1 MVYTDLFKEKFL
13 SSLGMLTSCANLHSD
28 PFVYTYLSGEIIG
41 ANEPFLSLAGVD
53 RIPSAAS
60 IEQWL
65 NPLGVDLS
73 FILSQSGEY
82 RGKVSAQAKEY
93 DTAIRT
99 EVILVEDEP
108 IVAVVM
114 RDTSVIER
122 ARAAE
127 RYFDQFKNKFLT
139 NMSHEF
145 RTPMNAIIGFTDLL
159 RGSPLSSWQQEYV
172 DMVSTSASS
181 MMRNIENLLELMQ
194 VESGNVHATLHPFA
208 PLEIFEN
215 FSMQFSE
222 QALSKEIQMMFLI
235 DPRLPKSILGDQDK
249 ILAILRNLVQNAI
262 KFTDEHGQVLVEIM
276 IVKKDTKNIEIEYA
290 VSDTGIGIDEERIKT
305 LLRPFA
311 SAWENQRR
319 GKDGLGI
326 GLSLSHKYVDMM
338 NSHLMLASQLGTGS
352 RFSFRII
359 HSIHEV
365 GSFEFVDGMHAAV
378 YSQDTHSAQTA
389 LLCKYLELFNV
400 VITPITTLVNRELLE
415 ANVLFMDTPHISKS
429 QIESLKSTYPQLEIV
444 PIVELDYGEKA
455 DSLLEVVRS
464 VVTMPLLPS
473 SLHKT
478 LSVVW
483 NTMPKE
489 YILQSPEV
497 QSIPRQEDIK
507 ILVAEDNVINLRL
520 LETILV
526 QQNFKVTA
534 VDNGQKA
541 VDVYLKEPF
550 DLVLM
555 DIDMPVMD
563 GLTANRLI
571 KEIDKRDNR
580 KITPVIALTAH
591 ALIGDRERII
601 GAGLDAHLAKPIDK
615 NFLLQT
621 IERYLKIAKQE
632 QNAKAFNVD

>member
-1 MVYTDLFKEKFL
+1 MDYTDLFKEKFL
-13 SSLGMLTSCANLHSD
+13 SSVGMLTSCANLHSD
-28 PFVYTYLSGEIIG
+28 PFLYTYLSGEILG
-41 ANEPFLSLAGVD
+41 ANKALLSLFGEDHVID
-53 RIPSAAS
+53 ISS
-60 IEQWL
+60 IEKWL
-65 NPLGVDLS
+65 IPQGVELS
-73 FILSQSGEY
+73 FLLSQSGEY
-82 RGKVSAQAKEY
+82 RGKVTAQAKEY
-93 DTAIRT
+93 DIAIRS
-99 EVILVEDEP
+99 EVILLGDEP
-108 IVAVVM
+108 IVAIVL

-127 RYFDQFKNKFLT
+127 RYFDQFKKKFLT

-159 RGSPLSSWQQEYV
+159 KGTPLSSWQQEYV
-172 DMVSTSASS
+172 DMVSKSASS

-194 VESGNVHATLHPFA
+194 VESGSIHATLQVFA
-208 PLEIFEN
+208 PIETFET
-215 FSMQFSE
+215 FSMQFKE
-222 QALSKEIQMMFLI
+222 LAETKEIQLMFLI
-235 DPRLPKSILGDQDK
+235 DPRLPKTMTGDQDK
-249 ILAILRNLVQNAI
+249 ILTILRNLIQNAI
-262 KFTDEHGQVLVEIM
+262 KFTNENGQVLVEII
-276 IVKKDTKNIEIEYA
+276 IVKMENRSIEVEYA
-290 VSDTGIGIDEERIKT
+290 VSDTGIGIDAEHIKT

-338 NSHLMLASQLGTGS
+338 NSHLMLASQKGIGS
-352 RFSFRII
+352 RFSFRITHKI
-359 HSIHEV
+359 SEV
-365 GSFEFVDGMHAAV
+365 GSFEFIEGTQAAL
-378 YSQDTHSAQTA
+378 YSQDLASAQSA
-389 LLCKYLELFNV
+389 LLHKYLDLFN
-400 VITPITTLVNRELLE
+400 IKTTTITTLVNRILFDS
-415 ANVLFMDTPHISKS
+415 NILFMDTPHISNS
-429 QIESLKSTYPQLEIV
+429 QIESLKMTYPELEIV
-444 PIVELDYGEKA
+444 PIVELEYGGKA
-455 DSLLEVVRS
+455 DLLLEVVKS
-464 VVTMPLLPS
+464 VVTLPLLPS

-489 YILQSPEV
+489 YIDTNVPFISRKKE
-497 QSIPRQEDIK
+497 IK
-507 ILVAEDNVINLRL
+507 ILVAEDNLINLRL

-541 VDVYLKEPF
+541 VDAYLKEPF

-571 KEIDKRDNR
+571 KEIDKRDDR
-580 KITPVIALTAH
+580 GATPVIALTAH

-621 IERYLKIAKQE
+621 IERYLKIAQDGKHT
-632 QNAKAFNVD
+632 KSV

>member
-1 MVYTDLFKEKFL
+1 MDYTDLFKEKFH
-13 SSLGMLTSCANLHSD
+13 SSVGMLTSCANLHSD
-28 PFVYTYLSGEIIG
+28 PFLYTYLSGEVLGI
-41 ANEPFLSLAGVD
+41 NQPLLSLFGMEHILEV
-53 RIPSAAS
+53 PS

-65 NPLGVDLS
+65 KPQGVELS
-73 FILSQSGEY
+73 FVLSQSGEY
-82 RGKVSAQAKEY
+82 RGKLIAQTKEY
-93 DTAIRT
+93 DIAIRS
-99 EVILVEDEP
+99 EVILLGDEP
-108 IVAVVM
+108 IVAIVL
-114 RDTSVIER
+114 RDTSIIER

-127 RYFDQFKNKFLT
+127 RYFDQFKKKFLT

-172 DMVSTSASS
+172 DMVSKSASS

-194 VESGNVHATLHPFA
+194 VESGSVHATLQAFA
-208 PLEIFEN
+208 PLEVFET
-215 FSMQFSE
+215 FSMQFSDL
-222 QALSKEIQMMFLI
+222 ARTKEMQLMFLI
-235 DPRLPKSILGDQDK
+235 DPRLPKSMMGDQDK
-249 ILAILRNLVQNAI
+249 ILTILRNLIQNAI
-262 KFTDEHGQVLVEIM
+262 KFTDERGQVLVEIM
-276 IVKKDTKNIEIEYA
+276 IVKMENRTIEVEYA
-290 VSDTGIGIDEERIKT
+290 VSDTGIGIDAEHIKT

-338 NSHLMLASQLGTGS
+338 NSHLMLASEKGTGS
-352 RFSFRII
+352 RFSFRITHKI
-359 HSIHEV
+359 NEM
-365 GSFEFVDGMHAAV
+365 GSFEFVEGTQAAL
-378 YSQDTHSAQTA
+378 YSHDTASAQTA
-389 LLCKYLELFNV
+389 LLHKYLELFNV
-400 VITPITTLVNRELLE
+400 QITPITTLVNKILLE
-415 ANVLFMDTPHISKS
+415 SNILFMDTPHISKS
-429 QIESLKSTYPQLEIV
+429 QIESIKNTYPGLEIV
-444 PIVELDYGEKA
+444 PILELDYGQKA
-455 DSLLEVVRS
+455 DYLLEVVKS
-464 VVTMPLLPS
+464 VVTLPILPS

-478 LSVVW
+478 LAVVW

-489 YILQSPEV
+489 YVSQSAEV
-497 QSIPRQEDIK
+497 QPIPRQEEIK
-507 ILVAEDNVINLRL
+507 ILVAEDNLINLRL

-526 QQNFKVTA
+526 QENFKVTA

-541 VDVYLKEPF
+541 VDAYLKEPF

-580 KITPVIALTAH
+580 GFIPVIALTAH

-621 IERYLKIAKQE
+621 IERYLKIAQE
-632 QNAKAFNVD
+632 SQRLKSV

>member
-1 MVYTDLFKEKFL
+1 MDYTDLFKEKFL
-13 SSLGMLTSCANLHSD
+13 SSVGMLTSCANLHSD
-28 PFVYTYLSGEIIG
+28 PFLYTYLSGEILG
-41 ANEPFLSLAGVD
+41 ANKPLLSLFGEDHV
-53 RIPSAAS
+53 IGISS
-60 IEQWL
+60 IEKWL
-65 NPLGVDLS
+65 NPQGVELS
-73 FILSQSGEY
+73 FLLSQSGEY
-82 RGKVSAQAKEY
+82 RGKVTAQAKEY
-93 DTAIRT
+93 DIAIRS
-99 EVILVEDEP
+99 EVILLGDEP
-108 IVAVVM
+108 IVAIVL

-127 RYFDQFKNKFLT
+127 RYFDQFKKKFLT

-159 RGSPLSSWQQEYV
+159 KGTPLSSWQQEYV
-172 DMVSTSASS
+172 DMVSKSASS

-194 VESGNVHATLHPFA
+194 VESGSIHATLQVFA
-208 PLEIFEN
+208 PIETFEA
-215 FSMQFSE
+215 FSMQFKE
-222 QALSKEIQMMFLI
+222 LAETKEIQLMFLI
-235 DPRLPKSILGDQDK
+235 DPRLPKTMTGDQDK
-249 ILAILRNLVQNAI
+249 ILTILRNLIQNAI
-262 KFTDEHGQVLVEIM
+262 KFTNENGQVLVEII
-276 IVKKDTKNIEIEYA
+276 IVKMENRSIEVEYA
-290 VSDTGIGIDEERIKT
+290 VSDTGIGIDAEHIKT

-338 NSHLMLASQLGTGS
+338 SSHLMLASQEGIGS
-352 RFSFRII
+352 RFSFRITHKI
-359 HSIHEV
+359 SEV
-365 GSFEFVDGMHAAV
+365 GSFEFIEGTQAAL
-378 YSQDTHSAQTA
+378 YSQDLASAQSA
-389 LLCKYLELFNV
+389 LLHKYLDLFN
-400 VITPITTLVNRELLE
+400 IKTTTITTLVNRILFDS
-415 ANVLFMDTPHISKS
+415 NILFMDTPHISNS
-429 QIESLKSTYPQLEIV
+429 QIESLKMTYPELEIV
-444 PIVELDYGEKA
+444 PIVELEYGGKA
-455 DSLLEVVRS
+455 DLLLEVVKS
-464 VVTMPLLPS
+464 VVTLPLLPS

-489 YILQSPEV
+489 YIDTNVPFISRKKE
-497 QSIPRQEDIK
+497 IK
-507 ILVAEDNVINLRL
+507 ILVAEDNLINLRL

-541 VDVYLKEPF
+541 VDAYLKESF

-555 DIDMPVMD
+555 DIDMPIMD

-571 KEIDKRDNR
+571 KEIDKRDDR
-580 KITPVIALTAH
+580 GATPVIALTAH

-621 IERYLKIAKQE
+621 IERYLKIAQDGKHT
-632 QNAKAFNVD
+632 KSV